1 MEKFIKKYKI
11 PIKLFLLL
19 CLGIVILAT
28 TFYFLIPA
36 ILTYP
41 EGTYATSFQHE
52 LENTDYNMQALAMA
66 FAIFVLFAIVTFS
79 KTYFLIEY
87 ADVIENP
94 QKYNETKINL
104 LKEKLYT
111 TPYSMYILNI
121 ICPTLAITIIH
132 AFTIHQLGITTLKIF
147 ILMFSFITV
156 YVSMVFLYSKKL
168 FKNIIVS
175 LPLTD
180 MSGFKKTS
188 LKSTIFYHILPLIL
202 VSLLFT
208 SLIGYSRLTYEKGN
222 AIFEAYHEK
231 LKVLS
236 TKTYYSYDELVESLN
251 NIELINNSDIIFI
264 KDEDK
269 FYDLDGNEI
278 NFSDFVK
285 KYLNELSPSN
295 NGRFYEYYGIDSQ
308 GASTE
313 VKIGRNSYIVGV
325 YYNISSPE
333 ILYYFVISFV
343 ILLLT
348 NLLVLTL
355 FSSSLSSDI
364 KQIAKR
370 FFDMARSKK
379 GIVTEK
385 LPVPTND
392 EIGDLCIAYNELQDL
407 NNKNLEQLKSSQDL
421 LVERERLASLGQ
433 MIGGIAHNLKTPIMS
448 ISGASEGLSD
458 LTKELDMSIGN
469 PQVTEEDYHAIV
481 KDMNE
486 WIEKIKTHTSY
497 MSDVITAVK
506 GQAVVFSEDQIYP
519 FTIEEL
525 FNRVEILMRHE
536 LKNSITKLTID
547 DKTTKD
553 DLIHGNINSLVQILN
568 NMISNSIQAYNNP
581 NKEKEINLS
590 AKVENS
596 RIIISIQDF
605 GPGIPKDVQER
616 LFKEMVTTKG
626 KEGTGLGL
634 FMSYSNIKAH
644 FHGNITFETSSNGT
658 TFKISLPIYKN

>member
-1 MEKFIKKYKI
+1 MRKI
-11 PIKLFLLL
+11 
-19 CLGIVILAT
+19 C
-28 TFYFLIPA
+28 
-36 ILTYP
+36 
-41 EGTYATSFQHE
+41 
-52 LENTDYNMQALAMA
+52 
-66 FAIFVLFAIVTFS
+66 
-79 KTYFLIEY
+79 
-87 ADVIENP
+87 
-94 QKYNETKINL
+94 
-104 LKEKLYT
+104 
-111 TPYSMYILNI
+111 
-121 ICPTLAITIIH
+121 
-132 AFTIHQLGITTLKIF
+132 
-147 ILMFSFITV
+147 
-156 YVSMVFLYSKKL
+156 
-168 FKNIIVS
+168 
-175 LPLTD
+175 
-180 MSGFKKTS
+180 
-188 LKSTIFYHILPLIL
+188 
-202 VSLLFT
+202 
-208 SLIGYSRLTYEKGN
+208 
-222 AIFEAYHEK
+222 
-231 LKVLS
+231 
-236 TKTYYSYDELVESLN
+236 
-251 NIELINNSDIIFI
+251 
-264 KDEDK
+264 
-269 FYDLDGNEI
+269 
-278 NFSDFVK
+278 
-285 KYLNELSPSN
+285 
-295 NGRFYEYYGIDSQ
+295 
-308 GASTE
+308 
-313 VKIGRNSYIVGV
+313 
-325 YYNISSPE
+325 
-333 ILYYFVISFV
+333 
-343 ILLLT
+343 
-348 NLLVLTL
+348 
-355 FSSSLSSDI
+355 
-364 KQIAKR
+364 
-370 FFDMARSKK
+370 KK
-379 GIVTEK
+379 GIVAEK

-407 NNKNLEQLKSSQDL
+407 NNKNLEQLKNSQDL

-581 NKEKEINLS
+581 IKEKEINLS